1 MRTILVE
8 EWVNI
13 PEGGKHKTSLK
24 QCPSYCDRKDKIRE
38 GEGPQGRD
46 HQELPTHAS

>member
-13 PEGGKHKTSLK
+13 PEGGMYELFSLTP
-24 QCPSYCDRKDKIRE
+24 QINNSYCDCKNKTD
-38 GEGPQGRD
+38 
-46 HQELPTHAS
+46 